1 MACAVCVGIYEGKVT
16 ITMANNFMYMLMKW
30 RKMLAGRS
38 VFHVDQG
45 AGRYYA
51 KNEVKGYYNDLR
63 GKVSGSTIL
72 DEQGIP
78 MNMKAT
84 GEWIYFP
91 ITIFQYGL
99 GAYDLYLETNDAQ
112 YENQIRNILKW
123 TVQQQAGDGS
133 WDAFGYVGSSTLLPM
148 SAMAQGEGAS
158 LLIRGY
164 QMTGDASYLEAARR
178 AIDFMLLP
186 VKEGGTADYRDG
198 GIVLEEYIGEG
209 ESTVLNGWIFA
220 VFGLYD
226 YCLISGDSS
235 YEHILHRTVQTMTE
249 QLSRFDR
256 GYWSNYNAKGS
267 IASPFYHK
275 LHLAQLRVMHE
286 LFGHAAFLSY
296 HDQWLA
302 YQDSAV
308 KSRLAFIVKA
318 CQKLMNSNLK
328 GALVK

>member
-1 MACAVCVGIYEGKVT
+1 
-16 ITMANNFMYMLMKW
+16 MANSFMQLLMKW
-30 RKMLAGRS
+30 RKMLSGQS

-45 AGRYYA
+45 AGLYYA
-51 KNEVKGYYNDLR
+51 KDEVKGYYNDLR
-63 GKVSGSTIL
+63 GKVTGNTVL
-72 DEQGIP
+72 DDAGIP
-78 MNMKAT
+78 INMKST

-99 GAYDLYLETNDAQ
+99 GAYDLYVESGEEQ
-112 YENQIRNILKW
+112 YADKVRSTLQWAVEH
-123 TVQQQAGDGS
+123 QAANGS
-133 WDAFGYVGSSTLLPM
+133 WDAFGYVNSSDLLPV

-164 QMTGDASYLEAARR
+164 QLTGDSVYFHAARQ

-186 VKEGGTADYRDG
+186 LEQGGTADYRDG
-198 GIVLEEYIGEG
+198 GICLEEYIGPG

-226 YCLISGDSS
+226 YGLISGDAH
-235 YEHILHRTVQTMTE
+235 YKNVLQHTVRTMADQLH
-249 QLSRFDR
+249 RFDR
-256 GYWSNYNAKGS
+256 GYWSNYNTKGT

-286 LFGHAAFLSY
+286 LFGLDAFQAC
-296 HDQWLA
+296 HDRWLG
-302 YQDSAV
+302 YQESAW
-308 KSRLAFIVKA
+308 KSRTAFVVKA